1 MRIAI
6 LSTIH
11 GYRWAGTEEVWSQF
25 ARLALQQGH
34 QVLALVDA
42 QVAEA
47 DQCQDLITQGLKL
60 SRRRPP
66 AKGRWR
72 RLLSRGAPAHRDALG
87 FGPDALLV
95 NAGSPFDHWYNPTLR
110 RLIDCFDCTKLFF
123 CHFNSDRL
131 PLPPAS
137 EMGSLFAPFHHHCF
151 VSRDNLAQFEVQIG
165 QRLPAA
171 HVILNGSRL
180 ILPDP
185 LPFPTSDSLRCA
197 SVARLEIDWKGQ
209 DLLARILSSPTWR
222 ERPVTIHCFGE
233 GPDRE
238 RLSNLIA
245 LFQCASTMKLAGFSR
260 DIQSLWADHHM
271 LLLPSRGEGTPLAM
285 LEAMMCGRI
294 VVATDVGGVGE
305 ILEDGISGYIAEA
318 PTVRS
323 FAAAMERAWQARP
336 LWPAMARNAHARA
349 KSLAGE
355 DPPAA
360 RLLKLVESLAN
371 PAS

>member
-1 MRIAI
+1 MKIAI
-6 LSTIH
+6 LSTIQ

-25 ARLALQQGH
+25 ARLALQRGH

-47 DQCQDLITQGLKL
+47 DQCRDLVTQGLQL
-60 SRRRPP
+60 SSRRPP
-66 AKGRWR
+66 ASGRWR
-72 RLLSRGAPAHRDALG
+72 RLLARAAPAHRDALS
-87 FGPDALLV
+87 FRPDVLLV
-95 NAGSPFDHWYNPTLR
+95 NAGSPFDHWYNPALR
-110 RLIDCFDCTKLFF
+110 RLIDRFDCTKLLF

-137 EMGSLFAPFHHHCF
+137 EMRSLFAPFHHHCF

-180 ILPDP
+180 VLPGP
-185 LPFPTSDSLRCA
+185 LPFPTSDHLRCA

-222 ERPVTIHCFGE
+222 NRPVIINCFGE

-238 RLSNLIA
+238 RLSNLIT
-245 LFQCASTMKLAGFSR
+245 LFQCTSTMNLAGFSR
-260 DIQSLWADHHM
+260 DMASLWADHHV

-305 ILEDGISGYIAEA
+305 ILQDGTTGYLAEA

-323 FAAAMERAWQARP
+323 FAAAMERAWQSRPHWPDVARH
-336 LWPAMARNAHARA
+336 AHARA
-349 KSLAGE
+349 KALAGE
-355 DPPAA
+355 DPPAS
-360 RLLKLVESLAN
+360 RLLHLVESLAKS
-371 PAS
+371 AS